1 MRVHPVNDRAR
12 CCGSGLS
19 HPLPH
24 GMCHGCAIGTTRDGI
39 EKLMTPGL
47 TCGNV
52 RIAFME
58 RVTRVELAFSAWEID
73 LARFADLRFC

>member
-1 MRVHPVNDRAR
+1 MWTA
-12 CCGSGLS
+12 GLIGTTS
-19 HPLPH
+19 ADS
-24 GMCHGCAIGTTRDGI
+24 GCAIGTTRDGI